1 MKFGSNEIRVKLYA
15 VTDRNH
21 KVGVMFY
28 ARNVKEVV
36 YQKFTYW
43 EGMSEMQC
51 RVFCNDEQFIQYT
64 VEEVVEE

>member
-21 KVGVMFY
+21 KVGVMFH

-36 YQKFTYW
+36 DDKKLYQKFTYW
-43 EGMSEMQC
+43 EVMSEMQC
-51 RVFCNDEQFIQYT
+51 RVFCNDEQFIQ
-64 VEEVVEE
+64 